1 VPGTNAVSGI
11 ALQGDNVV
19 LQRLSASWR
28 APALAR
34 HLSALG
40 ALATATT
47 AAAGTVTAEQQQ
59 QQAAAT
65 EQQARLQALMEAAEL
80 GAYCLARARAV
91 DWDAVAS
98 SSAGPGGAGGG
109 GAVSGG
115 AALGIAAAQRAS
127 DGIAAALA
135 DVRQALPALLAD
147 SVRGAAVAP
156 VREEVGR
163 LVAELAAARGERAGG
178 ADVAA
183 RTTLK
188 GAHFE
193 AEVVA
198 RLAEWRHR
206 LGSAGGGG
214 GGGGTGAGFGGAA
227 LVVEHVGADN
237 RAGDVVLRWEPCDE
251 LGGGGGGGGG
261 SGGGAAGGG
270 GGNDGG
276 GSAANTEDLSVGCAL
291 VVEAKDMSS
300 PLSRRRVMESLER
313 AALARGAAGAVL
325 VSRTAHGLSHEM
337 GEWEDGL
344 LRGGQP
350 YVVCT
355 FEHVATAARFVLARQ
370 RLAWVARGGVGGG
383 GGAGGAAGGGADGG
397 GGGGV
402 DAEAAEAALRRARGA
417 AARFT
422 TLKRRVTEV
431 RNAAGA
437 IETEAAAIAE
447 GIAEALDDAER
458 ELAARHGGRKQ

>member
-1 VPGTNAVSGI
+1 MPGI

-47 AAAGTVTAEQQQ
+47 AAAGTDTAEQQQQQQQQQ

-98 SSAGPGGAGGG
+98 SSAGPGGGGGG

-135 DVRQALPALLAD
+135 DVRQALPALIAD

-163 LVAELAAARGERAGG
+163 LVAELAEARGERRGG
-178 ADVAA
+178 AGVAA

-188 GAHFE
+188 GAQFE

-214 GGGGTGAGFGGAA
+214 GAGFGGAA

-237 RAGDVVLRWEPCDE
+237 RAGDVALRWEHCDE

-270 GGNDGG
+270 GGN
-276 GSAANTEDLSVGCAL
+276 AATTEDLSVGCAL

-370 RLAWVARGGVGGG
+370 RLAWLARSGVGGSG
-383 GGAGGAAGGGADGG
+383 GGAGGAAGGGADGDG
-397 GGGGV
+397 SGV

-458 ELAARHGGRKQ
+458 ELAARHGGRKQN